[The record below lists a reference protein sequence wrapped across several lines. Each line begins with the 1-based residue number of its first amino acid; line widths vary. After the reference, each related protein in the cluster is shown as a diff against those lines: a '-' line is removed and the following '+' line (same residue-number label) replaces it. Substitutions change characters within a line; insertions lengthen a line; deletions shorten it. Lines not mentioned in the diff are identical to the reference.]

1 MNPAQPAGAG
11 SAVPLRPR
19 LALAALATAASLPF
33 LLPFANEPISSF
45 HGEWWAA
52 VLGLAA
58 GSLLLLPRPVSAA
71 AVPRSVLLPLGLAV
85 IVLLH
90 VLAGHAAQGPLAM
103 LAAAYLLWAAFM
115 MAVGRT
121 LWSAVGPG
129 RFCAALAW
137 AVLAAAL
144 LDALAAALQ
153 AGGVQVEG
161 LLLSATGPRLHG
173 NVGQANQLAD
183 LLALGA
189 ASAGWLA
196 ATRRVPIAVAVAL
209 ALPLGAA
216 MALTGSRA
224 SWGYLA
230 ALLLLA
236 MLSRRSLGAP
246 GVSRLLAVLLASLAG
261 LVAVALM
268 PSAASPPGQAAAGT
282 GVTVPGRT
290 GEERPGI
297 WRAAGWMLAESPL
310 AGAGQGR
317 FAERFFEHTGALDA
331 PTAAV
336 MTHNAHNL
344 PLHVG
349 AELGLPGLAVLGLGL
364 VLWWRG
370 WRSEAATPGRW
381 WPLAVLAVIGLHSL
395 VEYPLWYAHFLGLA
409 SLAFGALDGARLES
423 ATSRAGRPIAWATLA
438 LGWFVCL
445 TLAQDY
451 RFLEGLLARREAAG
465 APSPASA
472 RDIARL
478 QDIQRSS
485 LLGHY
490 AELGFCRAAS
500 LDSDRVDDARV
511 LCEAVMRAAPL
522 PDVVYRVAMLDAL
535 AGRQGEA
542 RGLWARAKAAYP
554 GAEARAL
561 REARGSGRPQ
571 LSALADEL
579 ESKGAAP

>member
-1 MNPAQPAGAG
+1 
-11 SAVPLRPR
+11 LRPR

-58 GSLLLLPRPVSAA
+58 ASLLLFRPASVV
-71 AVPRSVLLPLGLAV
+71 AVPRSVLLPLGLATV
-85 IVLLH
+85 VTVH
-90 VLAGHAAQGPLAM
+90 VLAGHAAQGPLAL
-103 LAAAYLLWAAFM
+103 LAAAYLLWAALLM
-115 MAVGRT
+115 VVGRT
-121 LWSAVGPG
+121 LWIAVGPG
-129 RFCAALAW
+129 RFSTVLAW
-137 AVLAAAL
+137 ALLAAAL

-153 AGGVQVEG
+153 AGGVQADG

-196 ATRRVPIAVAVAL
+196 ATRRAPLAAAVAL

-224 SWGYLA
+224 AWGYLA
-230 ALLLLA
+230 ALLVLA
-236 MLSRRSLGAP
+236 MLSRESLGTP
-246 GVSRLLAVLLASLAG
+246 GVRRLMAVLLASLAG
-261 LVAVALM
+261 LVAVALIPPAGPA
-268 PSAASPPGQAAAGT
+268 PSQGATATAGT
-282 GVTVPGRT
+282 GVAVLGRS

-310 AGAGQGR
+310 AGAGYGR

-364 VLWWRG
+364 ALWWRG
-370 WRSEAATPGRW
+370 RRSEAATPERW
-381 WPLAVLAVIGLHSL
+381 WPLAVLTVIGLHSL

-409 SLAFGALDGARLES
+409 SAAFGALDGARLES
-423 ATSRAGRPIAWATLA
+423 VSPRAGRPIAWASLA
-438 LGWFVCL
+438 LGWFVSA

-451 RFLEGLLARREAAG
+451 RFLEGFLARRE
-465 APSPASA
+465 PSEVSSPASA
-472 RDIARL
+472 QDLARL
-478 QDIQRSS
+478 QGIQRSS

-500 LDSDRVDDARV
+500 LESDRIDDARV
-511 LCEAVMRAAPL
+511 LCAAVMRAAPL

-535 AGRQGEA
+535 AGRQSEA

-561 REARGSGRPQ
+561 REARGSNRPS

-579 ESKGAAP
+579 ESKGVQR